1 MYIYV
6 SMSVT
11 LSAPGAIR
19 GGGGG
24 GGQACVQDGILT
36 SFMDAAFVLLAHEG
50 SEIWTN

>member
-24 GGQACVQDGILT
+24 GGGKHVFKMA
-36 SFMDAAFVLLAHEG
+36 S
-50 SEIWTN
+50 